1 MGRGTVGV
9 REALIREAL
18 GRVNDPHIPI
28 GIDRLGMVRGVDVAD
43 DGSVVV
49 HVGIP
54 CLGCPGVSMLKQ
66 AVRDSVA
73 GVPGVTAVSVEE
85 AWEHEWTADMV
96 DAEARVH
103 MRRYGIL
110 V

>member
-1 MGRGTVGV
+1 MIGEPGV
-9 REALIREAL
+9 REALVREAL

-28 GIDRLGMVRGVDVAD
+28 GIDRLAMVRGLDVAA

-49 HVGIP
+49 QLGIP

-66 AVRDSVA
+66 AVGDAVA
-73 GVPGVTAVSVEE
+73 AVPGVTAVRVEE

-103 MRRYGIL
+103 MRRYGI
-110 V
+110 VV

>member
-1 MGRGTVGV
+1 MIDEERV
-9 REALIREAL
+9 REAL

-28 GIDRLGMVRGVDVAD
+28 GIDRLGMVRGVDVTP

-49 HVGIP
+49 QLGIP

-66 AVRDSVA
+66 AVCDAVA
-73 GVPGVTAVSVEE
+73 AVPGVTAVRVEE
-85 AWEHEWTADMV
+85 GWEHEWTAEMV
-96 DAEARVH
+96 DAEVRVH

>member
-1 MGRGTVGV
+1 VVDERRV
-9 REALIREAL
+9 REAL

-28 GIDRLGMVRGVDVAD
+28 GIDRLAMVRGLDVAD

-49 HVGIP
+49 QLGIP

-66 AVRDSVA
+66 AVCDAVA
-73 GVPGVTAVSVEE
+73 AVPGVTAVSVEE

-103 MRRYGIL
+103 MRRYGI
-110 V
+110 VV

>member
-1 MGRGTVGV
+1 MIDEPGV
-9 REALIREAL
+9 REALVREAL

-28 GIDRLGMVRGVDVAD
+28 GIDRLAMVRGVEVAD

-49 HVGIP
+49 QLGIP

-66 AVRDSVA
+66 AVCDAVA
-73 GVPGVTAVSVEE
+73 GVPGVCAVSVEE

-103 MRRYGIL
+103 MRRYGI
-110 V
+110 VA

>member
-1 MGRGTVGV
+1 VIDEEGV
-9 REALIREAL
+9 REAL

-28 GIDRLGMVRGVDVAD
+28 GIDRLGMVRGVGGTP

-49 HVGIP
+49 QLGIP

-66 AVRDSVA
+66 AVCDAVA
-73 GVPGVTAVSVEE
+73 AVPGVTAVRVEE
-85 AWEHEWTADMV
+85 GWEHEWTAEMV

>member
-1 MGRGTVGV
+1 MIDEEGV
-9 REALIREAL
+9 REAL
-18 GRVNDPHIPI
+18 GRVHDPHIPI
-28 GIDRLGMVRGVDVAD
+28 GIDRLGMVRGIDVGH

-49 HVGIP
+49 QLGIP

-66 AVRDSVA
+66 AVCDAVA
-73 GVPGVTAVSVEE
+73 AVPGVTAVSVEE

-96 DAEARVH
+96 DGEARVH

>member
-1 MGRGTVGV
+1 MIGEPGV
-9 REALIREAL
+9 REALVREAL

-28 GIDRLGMVRGVDVAD
+28 GIDRLAMVRGLDVAG

-49 HVGIP
+49 QLGIP

-66 AVRDSVA
+66 AVRDAVTA
-73 GVPGVTAVSVEE
+73 VPGVTAVRVEE

-103 MRRYGIL
+103 LRRYGIL

>member
-1 MGRGTVGV
+1 MIDEEGV
-9 REALIREAL
+9 REAL

-28 GIDRLGMVRGVDVAD
+28 GIDRLGMVRGVDVTPG
-43 DGSVVV
+43 GSVVV
-49 HVGIP
+49 QLGIP

-66 AVRDSVA
+66 AVCDAVA
-73 GVPGVTAVSVEE
+73 AVPGVTAVRVEE
-85 AWEHEWTADMV
+85 GWEHEWTAEMV